1 MQFRF
6 IGLDFRIIEFR
17 LNDGLITTRIRG
29 KREGE
34 EGGGGLTSVLK
45 ARSSV
50 LDTRART
57 HTRTF
62 EQIHPRFVRVSR
74 PSLPLVKAVAT

>member
-1 MQFRF
+1 M
-6 IGLDFRIIEFR
+6 
-17 LNDGLITTRIRG
+17 RG
-29 KREGE
+29 KRER
-34 EGGGGLTSVLK
+34 GGLTSVLK